1 MENNTN
7 INFYLDKHDAT
18 TDSDIKFYDIWECFY
33 DNENENFYYL
43 STGMEYKENGILIRY
58 LEDYDRTPDSPKY
71 NLNKISIDGK
81 DIREIFKEEIIKQ
94 FGIEA
99 LFYDHTLEDCMTD
112 KMYDFVLDKLNK
124 RGNRTKEPFVT
135 VKSKELDSKSSKD
148 IFFESIKEAIK
159 NKQNCVM
166 ISGRKVFFERIPCSD
181 LILIDDCVIDLK
193 NKKMIG
199 YNETTKDKIVE
210 SLEQTK

>member
-7 INFYLDKHDAT
+7 INFYLDRHDAT

-33 DNENENFYYL
+33 DDENENFHYL
-43 STGMEYKENGILIRY
+43 STGMEYEENGILIRY
-58 LEDYDRTPDSPKY
+58 LKDYDRASDDSRY
-71 NLNKISIDGK
+71 TLNKISIDGK
-81 DIREIFKEEIIKQ
+81 DIREIFKEEIIEQ

-112 KMYDFVLDKLNK
+112 KMYDFVLDKLNE
-124 RGNRTKEPFVT
+124 RGNRTKEPFVV
-135 VKSKELDSKSSKD
+135 VKSKELDKESSKD

-159 NKQNCVM
+159 NGQDCVM
-166 ISGRKVFFERIPCSD
+166 ISGRKVSFERIPCSD
-181 LILIDDCVIDLK
+181 LISIDDCIIDLK
-193 NKKMIG
+193 NKKMVG

-210 SLEQTK
+210 SLEQAK